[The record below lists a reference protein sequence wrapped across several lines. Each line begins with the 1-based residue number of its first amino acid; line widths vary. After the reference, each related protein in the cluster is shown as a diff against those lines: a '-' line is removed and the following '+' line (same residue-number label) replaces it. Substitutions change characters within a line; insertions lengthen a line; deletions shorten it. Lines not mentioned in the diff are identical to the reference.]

1 MENVFSYKWHSC
13 CISNTSLYIFIVYEE
28 NMKLEKSNIMLK
40 ISLFVS
46 MYLALYFKKYVG
58 LNYQIS
64 CLILPIILSYLYNEG
79 KVALILSTLLCLH
92 SCFSLNY
99 NIYTSIIF
107 FLLLYL
113 AYKKYS
119 KSNMSSKFL
128 INSSIVLM
136 LIYFVA
142 NLIISYNDIVM
153 LDEIISLIM
162 YSLIIYAINYGINE
176 SKNII
181 SLHMNLKE
189 FEKEKNIKL
198 NLFKITHEIKNPL
211 TVINGYLSMF
221 DVTDIEKSKRYISIL
236 KNEVNRTL
244 NLLSDFMEFTKIKV
258 VKKECNFNDL
268 ISDVKEVLIPFFVKK
283 NVSYSFCVQNNIIV
297 NMDYNRIK
305 QVIINVIKNAVEA
318 CRESNGMVTTT
329 AFTEEDY
336 LIIVVKDNGIGMD
349 KFVLDNILVPFY
361 TTKDNGTGLG
371 VSLSK
376 EILEAH
382 GGTINYDSVKE
393 KYTTCKITIPL

>member
-1 MENVFSYKWHSC
+1 MFLVINGIVVVFPILVY
-13 CISNTSLYIFIVYEE
+13 TFFIVYEE

-79 KVALILSTLLCLH
+79 KVALILSTILCLH

-211 TVINGYLSMF
+211 TVVNGYLSMF

-268 ISDVKEVLIPFFVKK
+268 ISDVKEVLIPFFAKK

>member
-1 MENVFSYKWHSC
+1 MFLVINGIVVVFPILVY
-13 CISNTSLYIFIVYEE
+13 TFFIVYEE

-40 ISLFVS
+40 ISLFIS

-211 TVINGYLSMF
+211 TVVNGYLSMF

-244 NLLSDFMEFTKIKV
+244 NLLSDFMEFTKIKI

-283 NVSYSFCVQNNIIV
+283 NVNYSFCVQNNIIV

>member
-1 MENVFSYKWHSC
+1 MFLVINGIVVVFPILVY
-13 CISNTSLYIFIVYEE
+13 TFFIVYEE

-40 ISLFVS
+40 ISLFIS

-113 AYKKYS
+113 SYKKYS

-136 LIYFVA
+136 LIYFTT

-211 TVINGYLSMF
+211 TVVNGYLSMF

-283 NVSYSFCVQNNIIV
+283 NVNYSFCVQNNIIV

>member
-1 MENVFSYKWHSC
+1 MFLVINGIVVVFPILVY
-13 CISNTSLYIFIVYEE
+13 TFFIVYEE

-40 ISLFVS
+40 ISLFIS

-79 KVALILSTLLCLH
+79 KVALILSTILCLH
-92 SCFSLNY
+92 SCFSLTY

-211 TVINGYLSMF
+211 TVVNGYLSMF

-244 NLLSDFMEFTKIKV
+244 NLLSDFMEFTKIKI

-268 ISDVKEVLIPFFVKK
+268 ISDVKEVLIPFFIKK

>member
-1 MENVFSYKWHSC
+1 MFLVINGIVVVFPILVY
-13 CISNTSLYIFIVYEE
+13 TFFIVYEE

-40 ISLFVS
+40 ISLFIS

-99 NIYTSIIF
+99 NIYTSIIL

-162 YSLIIYAINYGINE
+162 FSLIIYAINYGINE

-211 TVINGYLSMF
+211 TVVNGYLSMF

>member
-1 MENVFSYKWHSC
+1 
-13 CISNTSLYIFIVYEE
+13 
-28 NMKLEKSNIMLK
+28 MKLEKSNIMLK

-211 TVINGYLSMF
+211 TVVNGYLSMF

>member
-1 MENVFSYKWHSC
+1 MFLVINGIVVVFPILVY
-13 CISNTSLYIFIVYEE
+13 TFFIVYEE
-28 NMKLEKSNIMLK
+28 NMKLEKSNIILK
-40 ISLFVS
+40 ISLFIS

-153 LDEIISLIM
+153 LDEIISLMM

-268 ISDVKEVLIPFFVKK
+268 ISDVKEVLIPFFIKK

>member
-1 MENVFSYKWHSC
+1 MFLVINGIVVVFPILVY
-13 CISNTSLYIFIVYEE
+13 TFFIVYEE

-40 ISLFVS
+40 ISLFIS

-244 NLLSDFMEFTKIKV
+244 NLLSDLMEFTKIKV

>member
-1 MENVFSYKWHSC
+1 MFLVINGIVVVFPILVY
-13 CISNTSLYIFIVYEE
+13 TFFIVYEE

-40 ISLFVS
+40 ISLFIS

-136 LIYFVA
+136 LIYFIT

-211 TVINGYLSMF
+211 TVVNGYLSMF

>member
-1 MENVFSYKWHSC
+1 MFLVINGIVVVFPILVY
-13 CISNTSLYIFIVYEE
+13 TFFIVYEE

-79 KVALILSTLLCLH
+79 KVALILSTILCLH

-136 LIYFVA
+136 LIYFTT

-162 YSLIIYAINYGINE
+162 YCLIIYAINYGINE

-211 TVINGYLSMF
+211 TVVNGYLSMF

-283 NVSYSFCVQNNIIV
+283 NVNYSFCVQNNIIV

>member
-1 MENVFSYKWHSC
+1 MFLVINGIVVVFPILVY
-13 CISNTSLYIFIVYEE
+13 TFFIVYEE

-221 DVTDIEKSKRYISIL
+221 DVTDIEKSKRYITIL

-258 VKKECNFNDL
+258 VKNECNFNDL

-283 NVSYSFCVQNNIIV
+283 NVSYSFSVQNNIIV

-305 QVIINVIKNAVEA
+305 QVIINIIKNAVEA

-336 LIIVVKDNGIGMD
+336 LIIFVKDNGIGMD

>member
-1 MENVFSYKWHSC
+1 MFLVINGIVVVFPILVY
-13 CISNTSLYIFIVYEE
+13 TFFIVYEE

-40 ISLFVS
+40 ISLFIS
-46 MYLALYFKKYVG
+46 MYLALYFKKYVC

-211 TVINGYLSMF
+211 TVVNGYLSMF

-283 NVSYSFCVQNNIIV
+283 NVNYSFCVQNNIIV

>member
-1 MENVFSYKWHSC
+1 MFLVINGIVVVFPILVY
-13 CISNTSLYIFIVYEE
+13 TFFIVYEE

-211 TVINGYLSMF
+211 TVVNGYLSMF

-244 NLLSDFMEFTKIKV
+244 NLLSDFMEFTKIKI

-393 KYTTCKITIPL
+393 KYTTCKIAIPL

>member
-1 MENVFSYKWHSC
+1 MFLVINGIVVVFPILVY
-13 CISNTSLYIFIVYEE
+13 TFFIVYEE

-153 LDEIISLIM
+153 LDETISLIM

-211 TVINGYLSMF
+211 TVVNGYLSMF

>member
-1 MENVFSYKWHSC
+1 MFLVINGIVVVFPILVY
-13 CISNTSLYIFIVYEE
+13 TFFIVYEE
-28 NMKLEKSNIMLK
+28 NMKLEKSNIILK
-40 ISLFVS
+40 ISLFIS

-211 TVINGYLSMF
+211 TVVNGYLSMF

>member
-1 MENVFSYKWHSC
+1 MFLVINGIVVVFPILVY
-13 CISNTSLYIFIVYEE
+13 TFFIVYEE

-64 CLILPIILSYLYNEG
+64 CWILPIILSYLYNEG

-142 NLIISYNDIVM
+142 NLIISYNDFVM

-211 TVINGYLSMF
+211 TVVNGYLSMF

>member
-1 MENVFSYKWHSC
+1 MFLVINGIVVVFPILVY
-13 CISNTSLYIFIVYEE
+13 TFFIVYEE

-40 ISLFVS
+40 ISLFIS

-136 LIYFVA
+136 LIYFIA

-211 TVINGYLSMF
+211 TVVNGYLSMF

-283 NVSYSFCVQNNIIV
+283 NVNYSFCVQNNIIV

>member
-1 MENVFSYKWHSC
+1 MFLVINGIVVVFPILVY
-13 CISNTSLYIFIVYEE
+13 TFFIVYEE

-79 KVALILSTLLCLH
+79 KVALILSTILCLH

-136 LIYFVA
+136 LIYFTT

-211 TVINGYLSMF
+211 TVVNGYLSMF

>member
-1 MENVFSYKWHSC
+1 MFLVINGIVVVFPILVY
-13 CISNTSLYIFIVYEE
+13 TFFIVYEE

-40 ISLFVS
+40 ISLFIS

-79 KVALILSTLLCLH
+79 KVALILSAILCLH

-211 TVINGYLSMF
+211 TVVNGYLSMF

-297 NMDYNRIK
+297 NVDYNRIK

>member
-1 MENVFSYKWHSC
+1 MFLVINGIVVVFPILVY
-13 CISNTSLYIFIVYEE
+13 TFFIVYEE

-79 KVALILSTLLCLH
+79 KVALILSTILCLH

-211 TVINGYLSMF
+211 TVVNGYLSMF

-244 NLLSDFMEFTKIKV
+244 NLLSDFMEFTKIKI

>member
-1 MENVFSYKWHSC
+1 MFLVINGIVVVFPILVY
-13 CISNTSLYIFIVYEE
+13 TFFIVYEK

-40 ISLFVS
+40 ISLFIS

-79 KVALILSTLLCLH
+79 KVALILSILLCLH

-162 YSLIIYAINYGINE
+162 FPLIIYAINYGINE

-211 TVINGYLSMF
+211 TVVNGYLSMF

>member
-1 MENVFSYKWHSC
+1 MFLVINGIVVVFPILVY
-13 CISNTSLYIFIVYEE
+13 TFFIVYEE

-40 ISLFVS
+40 ISLFIS

-162 YSLIIYAINYGINE
+162 YYLIIYAINYGINE

-211 TVINGYLSMF
+211 TVVNGYLSMF

-268 ISDVKEVLIPFFVKK
+268 ISDVKEVLIPFFAKK

>member
-1 MENVFSYKWHSC
+1 MFLVINGIVVVFPILVY
-13 CISNTSLYIFIVYEE
+13 TFFIVYEE

-40 ISLFVS
+40 ISLFIS

-211 TVINGYLSMF
+211 TVVNGYLSMF

-268 ISDVKEVLIPFFVKK
+268 ISDIKEVLIPFFVKK

>member
-1 MENVFSYKWHSC
+1 MFLVINGIVVVFPILVY
-13 CISNTSLYIFIVYEE
+13 TFFIVYEE

-40 ISLFVS
+40 ISLFIS

-136 LIYFVA
+136 LIYFIT

-244 NLLSDFMEFTKIKV
+244 NLLSDFMEFTKIKI

>member
-1 MENVFSYKWHSC
+1 MFLVINGIVVVFPILVY
-13 CISNTSLYIFIVYEE
+13 TFFIVYEE

-40 ISLFVS
+40 ISLFIS

-92 SCFSLNY
+92 SCFSLTY

-198 NLFKITHEIKNPL
+198 NIFKITHEIKNPL
-211 TVINGYLSMF
+211 TVVNGYLSMF

-336 LIIVVKDNGIGMD
+336 LILVVKDNGIGMD

>member
-1 MENVFSYKWHSC
+1 MFLVINGIVVVFPILVY
-13 CISNTSLYIFIVYEE
+13 TFFIVYEE

-40 ISLFVS
+40 ISLFIS

-211 TVINGYLSMF
+211 TVVNGYLSMF

-283 NVSYSFCVQNNIIV
+283 NVSYCFCVQNNIIV

>member
-1 MENVFSYKWHSC
+1 MFLVINGIVVVFPILVY
-13 CISNTSLYIFIVYEE
+13 TFFIVYEE

-40 ISLFVS
+40 ISLFIS
-46 MYLALYFKKYVG
+46 MYLALYFKKYVS

-162 YSLIIYAINYGINE
+162 YSLIIYAINY
-176 SKNII
+176 
-181 SLHMNLKE
+181 
-189 FEKEKNIKL
+189 
-198 NLFKITHEIKNPL
+198 
-211 TVINGYLSMF
+211 
-221 DVTDIEKSKRYISIL
+221 
-236 KNEVNRTL
+236 
-244 NLLSDFMEFTKIKV
+244 
-258 VKKECNFNDL
+258 
-268 ISDVKEVLIPFFVKK
+268 
-283 NVSYSFCVQNNIIV
+283 
-297 NMDYNRIK
+297 
-305 QVIINVIKNAVEA
+305 
-318 CRESNGMVTTT
+318 
-329 AFTEEDY
+329 
-336 LIIVVKDNGIGMD
+336 
-349 KFVLDNILVPFY
+349 
-361 TTKDNGTGLG
+361 
-371 VSLSK
+371 
-376 EILEAH
+376 
-382 GGTINYDSVKE
+382 
-393 KYTTCKITIPL
+393 

>member
-1 MENVFSYKWHSC
+1 MFLVINGIVVVFPILVY
-13 CISNTSLYIFIVYEE
+13 TFFIVYEE

-40 ISLFVS
+40 ISLFIS
-46 MYLALYFKKYVG
+46 MYLALYFKKYVS

-211 TVINGYLSMF
+211 TVVNGYLSMF

>member
-1 MENVFSYKWHSC
+1 MFLVINGIVVVFPILVY
-13 CISNTSLYIFIVYEE
+13 TFFIVYEE

-142 NLIISYNDIVM
+142 NLIISYNDFVM

-211 TVINGYLSMF
+211 TVVNGYLSMF

-283 NVSYSFCVQNNIIV
+283 NVSYSFSVQNNIIV

>member
-1 MENVFSYKWHSC
+1 MFLVINGIVVVFPILVY
-13 CISNTSLYIFIVYEE
+13 TFFIVYEE

-40 ISLFVS
+40 ISLFIS

-283 NVSYSFCVQNNIIV
+283 NVSYSFSVQNNIIV

>member
-1 MENVFSYKWHSC
+1 MFLVINGIVVVFPILVY
-13 CISNTSLYIFIVYEE
+13 TFFIVYEE

-40 ISLFVS
+40 ISLFIS

-107 FLLLYL
+107 FLLLYI

-268 ISDVKEVLIPFFVKK
+268 ISDIKEVLIPFFVKK

>member
-1 MENVFSYKWHSC
+1 MFLVINGIVVVFPILVY
-13 CISNTSLYIFIVYEE
+13 TFFIVYEE

-40 ISLFVS
+40 ISLFIS

-162 YSLIIYAINYGINE
+162 HSLIIYAINYGINE

-211 TVINGYLSMF
+211 TVVNGYLSMF

-244 NLLSDFMEFTKIKV
+244 NLLSDFMEFTKIKI

>member
-1 MENVFSYKWHSC
+1 MFLVINGIVVVFPILVY
-13 CISNTSLYIFIVYEE
+13 TFFIVYEE
-28 NMKLEKSNIMLK
+28 NMKLEKSNIILK
-40 ISLFVS
+40 ISLFIS

-211 TVINGYLSMF
+211 TVVNGYLSMF

-382 GGTINYDSVKE
+382 GGTINYDSVKG

>member
-1 MENVFSYKWHSC
+1 MFLVINGIVVVFPILVY
-13 CISNTSLYIFIVYEE
+13 TFFIVYEE

-113 AYKKYS
+113 SYKKYS

-189 FEKEKNIKL
+189 LEKEKNIKL

-211 TVINGYLSMF
+211 TVVNGYLSMF

-244 NLLSDFMEFTKIKV
+244 NLLSDFMEFTKIKI

>member
-1 MENVFSYKWHSC
+1 MFLVINGIVVVFPILVY
-13 CISNTSLYIFIVYEE
+13 TFFIVYEE

-211 TVINGYLSMF
+211 TVVNGYLSMF

-283 NVSYSFCVQNNIIV
+283 NVNYSFCVQNNIIV

>member
-1 MENVFSYKWHSC
+1 MFLVINGIVVVFPILVY
-13 CISNTSLYIFIVYEE
+13 TFFIVYEE

-40 ISLFVS
+40 ISLFIS

-136 LIYFVA
+136 LIYFIT

-211 TVINGYLSMF
+211 TVVNGYLSMF

-297 NMDYNRIK
+297 NIDYNRIK

>member
-1 MENVFSYKWHSC
+1 MFIVINGIVVVFPILVY
-13 CISNTSLYIFIVYEE
+13 TFFIVYEE

-40 ISLFVS
+40 ISLFIS

-79 KVALILSTLLCLH
+79 KVALILSTILCLH
-92 SCFSLNY
+92 SCFSLTY

-136 LIYFVA
+136 LIYFIT

-189 FEKEKNIKL
+189 FEKGKNIKL

-211 TVINGYLSMF
+211 TVVNGYLSMF

-318 CRESNGMVTTT
+318 CRESIGMVTTT

-376 EILEAH
+376 EILESH

>member
-1 MENVFSYKWHSC
+1 MFLVINGIVVVFPILVY
-13 CISNTSLYIFIVYEE
+13 TFFIVYEK

-40 ISLFVS
+40 ISLFIS

-211 TVINGYLSMF
+211 TVVNGYLSMF

-283 NVSYSFCVQNNIIV
+283 NVNYSFCVQNNIIV

>member
-1 MENVFSYKWHSC
+1 MFLVINGIVVVFPILVY
-13 CISNTSLYIFIVYEE
+13 TFFIVYEE

-40 ISLFVS
+40 ISLFIS

-128 INSSIVLM
+128 INSSIVLI

-211 TVINGYLSMF
+211 TVVNGYLSMF

-258 VKKECNFNDL
+258 IKKECNFNDL

>member
-1 MENVFSYKWHSC
+1 MFLVINGIVVVFPILVY
-13 CISNTSLYIFIVYEE
+13 TFFIVYEE

-40 ISLFVS
+40 ISLFIS

-79 KVALILSTLLCLH
+79 KVALILSTILCLH
-92 SCFSLNY
+92 SCFSLTY

-211 TVINGYLSMF
+211 TVVNGYLSMF

-376 EILEAH
+376 EILESH